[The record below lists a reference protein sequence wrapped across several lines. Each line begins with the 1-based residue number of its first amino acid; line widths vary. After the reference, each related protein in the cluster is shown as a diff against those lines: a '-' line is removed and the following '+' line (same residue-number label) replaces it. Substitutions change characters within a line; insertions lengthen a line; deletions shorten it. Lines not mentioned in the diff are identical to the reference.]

1 METGSHNVVKAIKLQ
16 TNTLHLIMIVFLMV
30 FPHFG
35 MLPMFIYPFV
45 VLTILWLYLKLYNQ
59 NFSSIGFRFS
69 DLSFRCF
76 LAGGA
81 IGLVYASVQ
90 FWAIAPLIDLVFH
103 FKPAN
108 YHDFDYLKQS
118 IISYILLL
126 LLAAVLVIP
135 YEEIVFRGF
144 ILSKIK
150 QMLRSSRWAFA
161 ISGVITSIL
170 FAFYHYQEGPA
181 AVISIFIFSLFIT
194 WLYKIFEGNLWY
206 LIFFHLLYDVFMLTA
221 IRLGYL

>member
-1 METGSHNVVKAIKLQ
+1 
-16 TNTLHLIMIVFLMV
+16 MIVFLMV

-45 VLTILWLYLKLYNQ
+45 VLAILWLYLKLYNQ
-59 NFSSIGFRFS
+59 SFSSIGFRFS
-69 DLSFRCF
+69 DLSFRC
-76 LAGGA
+76 LLMGGT
-81 IGLVYASVQ
+81 IGLVYAAVQ
-90 FWAIAPLIDLVFH
+90 FWAIAPLIDIIFH

-108 YHDFDYLKQS
+108 YHDFDYLKNS
-118 IISYILLL
+118 VISYILLL

-144 ILSKIK
+144 MLSKIK
-150 QMLRSSRWAFA
+150 QMAGSSPWAFV
-161 ISGVITSIL
+161 ISGVITSVL
-170 FAFYHYQEGPA
+170 FALYHYQEGLA
-181 AVISIFIFSLFIT
+181 SVTSIFIFSLFIT
-194 WLYKIFEGNLWY
+194 WLYKVFKGNLWY

>member
-1 METGSHNVVKAIKLQ
+1 MTIGGHNVVKATKLQ

-45 VLTILWLYLKLYNQ
+45 VLGILWFYLKLYNQ

-76 LAGGA
+76 FMGGA
-81 IGLVYASVQ
+81 IGLAYAAVQ
-90 FWAIAPLIDLVFH
+90 FWAIAPLIDIIFH

-108 YHDFDYLKQS
+108 YHDFDYLQHS
-118 IISYILLL
+118 MISYILLL

-144 ILSKIK
+144 MFSKIN
-150 QMLRSSRWAFA
+150 QMLGSTRWAFV
-161 ISGVITSIL
+161 ISGTITSVL
-170 FAFYHYQEGPA
+170 FALYHYQEGPA
-181 AVISIFIFSLFIT
+181 AVVSIFIFALFIT
-194 WLYKIFEGNLWY
+194 WLYKVFKGNLWY
-206 LIFFHLLYDVFMLTA
+206 LISFHLLYDVFMLTA